1 MKNYRMKTFD
11 GELIIDD
18 KNIVI
23 SHNGVIPAINGY
35 GGTKS
40 IPINSVESV
49 SFIKCMG
56 FMNGMM
62 RFNTVGDSGSFPS
75 KIDLNTVVF
84 KKNEQE
90 LAIQIKNDITALI
103 NKKTDV
109 TNLNQNNI
117 EEIKKYKNLLDSGII
132 THEEF
137 DIKKKE
143 LLGL

>member
-18 KNIVI
+18 KNITI
-23 SHNGVIPAINGY
+23 SHNGVIPAMNGY

-40 IPINSVESV
+40 IPINSIESV

-56 FMNGMM
+56 FVNGMM
-62 RFNTVGDSGSFPS
+62 RFNTIGDSGSFPS

-84 KKNEQE
+84 KKKEQE
-90 LAIQIKNDITALI
+90 LAIQIKDDITTFI
-103 NKKTDV
+103 NEKT
-109 TNLNQNNI
+109 NGNSLSQNAI
-117 EEIKKYKNLLDSGII
+117 EEIKKYKNLLDNDII
-132 THEEF
+132 SQEEF

-143 LLGL
+143 ILGL